1 MPLFSSSKDHTKTKD
16 ETPEMMIPSRHYG
29 DDMFYSTDERNCC
42 EEEIHTTNRSIF
54 KRKNKGCGQIIRC
67 QETKQDQELIDHSE
81 KLVDLC
87 FVVDNTSSMS
97 SEIDVAKETIQTIIT
112 TLHKHY
118 QSDIRF
124 SAISYRD
131 HTDDYAVKEYP
142 FTTNVD
148 TAKQFISEMAAVGG
162 GDYPEA
168 LASALL
174 VLSKKE
180 FNKKGRKIVV
190 WIADA
195 PPHGMNAS
203 GDEYPEGDKDENG
216 NKIDWIKLGDY
227 MKEKNVVFY
236 TIICERSKDDQQLS
250 LFMDYLA
257 TKTDGKCLLLT
268 QANKV
273 PSIII
278 NGCVEDDSMDKLIE
292 EKIKELGEERVK
304 QMKEEDIVNEIHKL
318 SESRKVAQVQA
329 YEVKSKNTEELLKCS
344 DLSSVDTKLFVT
356 NTNRLEM
363 DVKTT
368 GDDFEYGEMN
378 CESVSHAKVKKAF
391 YRNARKK

>member
-1 MPLFSSSKDHTKTKD
+1 MRSFFSSSKKST
-16 ETPEMMIPSRHYG
+16 PSRDAIG
-29 DDMFYSTDERNCC
+29 MNRLRNSLPG
-42 EEEIHTTNRSIF
+42 NS
-54 KRKNKGCGQIIRC
+54 GQIIRAPPVELTP
-67 QETKQDQELIDHSE
+67 QQQELVDYSE
-81 KLVDLC
+81 KLVDLT
-87 FVVDNTSSMS
+87 FVVDNTGSMG
-97 SEIDVAKETIQTIIT
+97 SEIGVAKDTIQTIINN
-112 TLHKHY
+112 LHEHY

-131 HTDDYAVKEYP
+131 HTDDFAVKEYP

-148 TAKQFISEMAAVGG
+148 TAKQFINEMDAQGG

-168 LASALL
+168 LASALH

-203 GDEYPEGDKDENG
+203 GDSYPEGDKDENG

-236 TIICERSKDDQQLS
+236 TIICERSKSDQQLS

-268 QANKV
+268 EANKV
-273 PSIII
+273 PNIII
-278 NGCVEDDSMDKLIE
+278 NGCVEDDAMDKLIE
-292 EKIKELGEERVK
+292 EKIKELGEERFK
-304 QMKEEDIVNEIHKL
+304 QMKEEEVVDQIHKL
-318 SESRKVAQVQA
+318 SEGKKIGQVQA
-329 YEVKSKNTEELLKCS
+329 YEVRCTNTEQLLKCK
-344 DLSSVDTKLFVT
+344 DLTSVDRSWFTT
-356 NTNRLEM
+356 NSNKLEM
-363 DVKTT
+363 DVTTT
-368 GDDFEYGEMN
+368 GEHFEYGSMA
-378 CESVSHAKVKKAF
+378 CAAPSHSKVKKAF
-391 YRNARKK
+391 SRNAHKY